1 MTTQDCTKGIIVG
14 LCSKQEY
21 LLPYFY
27 INLRLHT
34 NLPITF
40 FDYGMSSFGKGFC
53 EKRGNVI
60 ELDKSIK
67 KGNSTDPKF
76 IIKKGWYKKPL
87 ACDLSPYDL
96 TVWLD
101 LDCKVHQNFEMIFD
115 YVQKKD
121 FVIAKS
127 PKNTKKSYMR
137 RLLKKRIHNLVI
149 YNSGVIGFKKGSKI
163 IKDWI
168 KISEKMHASC
178 RGDEDTLSFLLSKQN
193 HPFYVLDKSYNLI
206 HSVDTCQDVIISHYI
221 SKLKENLLKEHLF
234 LEKVA
239 FQNIP

>member
-27 INLRLHT
+27 LNLRLHT

-40 FDYGMSSFGKGFC
+40 FDYGMSTFGKSFC
-53 EKRGNVI
+53 EKRGHVI
-60 ELDKSIK
+60 ELDTSIK
-67 KGNSTDPKF
+67 KGHSTDPKF

-96 TVWLD
+96 TLWLD
-101 LDCKVHQNFEMIFD
+101 LDCKIHQNFEKIFE
-115 YVQKKD
+115 YVQDHD
-121 FVIAKS
+121 FVIVKS
-127 PKNTKKSYMR
+127 PKHTKKSYTR
-137 RLLKKRIHNLVI
+137 KLLKKRTSNLVI

-163 IKDWI
+163 IKEWVR
-168 KISEKMHASC
+168 ISEKMHAIC
-178 RGDEDTLSFLLSKQN
+178 RGDEDTLSFLLSQQN
-193 HPFYVLDKSYNLI
+193 QLFYVLDKSFNLI
-206 HSVDTCQDVIISHYI
+206 QSVDTCDNVIISHHI

-234 LEKVA
+234 LENMP
-239 FQNIP
+239 FQIVP